1 MLAYKLDTSSCCIVK
16 SCVTRP
22 QQTHTWMSCLQ
33 VVQAAAAAV
42 WGCAT
47 SSRTRHLLT
56 EIGAV
61 EALLSMLQKTL
72 TMDPPAS
79 GAVAGASVGQDA
91 SSAPPQQSERDQLQV
106 LRCWCTCCIEQ
117 HSKKLIAAAQLN
129 LTSCI
134 KDSFIRLPDD
144 CDSCRCCCY
153 QACIHPGC
161 CAL

>member
-1 MLAYKLDTSSCCIVK
+1 
-16 SCVTRP
+16 
-22 QQTHTWMSCLQ
+22 MSCLQ

-72 TMDPPAS
+72 TMELPAG

-91 SSAPPQQSERDQLQV
+91 ASAPPQQSERDQLQV
-106 LRCWCTCCIEQ
+106 LRCWCTCYVDQ
-117 HSKKLIAAAQLN
+117 HPKMPIAAAQIMVA
-129 LTSCI
+129 SCI
-134 KDSFIRLPDD
+134 KDSFIRLP
-144 CDSCRCCCY
+144 R
-153 QACIHPGC
+153 
-161 CAL
+161 

>member
-1 MLAYKLDTSSCCIVK
+1 MLAYKLDTSSCWIVE

-22 QQTHTWMSCLQ
+22 LQSHTYPSCLQ

-61 EALLSMLQKTL
+61 EALLNMLQKIL

-79 GAVAGASVGQDA
+79 GAAAGVSVGQDA
-91 SSAPPQQSERDQLQV
+91 SSPPQQQSERDQLQV
-106 LRCWCTCCIEQ
+106 LR
-117 HSKKLIAAAQLN
+117 
-129 LTSCI
+129 
-134 KDSFIRLPDD
+134 
-144 CDSCRCCCY
+144 Y
-153 QACIHPGC
+153 
-161 CAL
+161 

>member
-1 MLAYKLDTSSCCIVK
+1 
-16 SCVTRP
+16 
-22 QQTHTWMSCLQ
+22 

-72 TMDPPAS
+72 TMEAPAS

-91 SSAPPQQSERDQLQV
+91 SSASPQQSERDQLQV
-106 LRCWCTCCIEQ
+106 LRCWCTCCIYQ
-117 HSKKLIAAAQLN
+117 RPKKLIAAAQLVMA
-129 LTSCI
+129 SCI
-134 KDSFIRLPDD
+134 KFCQMTPVLSGLHSPR
-144 CDSCRCCCY
+144 
-153 QACIHPGC
+153 GC
-161 CAL
+161 CALCCAHSLSCFGPCRVMLCCAVLCCVVL

>member
-1 MLAYKLDTSSCCIVK
+1 
-16 SCVTRP
+16 
-22 QQTHTWMSCLQ
+22 MSCLQ

-72 TMDPPAS
+72 TMEPPAG

-91 SSAPPQQSERDQLQV
+91 ASAPPQQSERDQLQV
-106 LRCWCTCCIEQ
+106 LRC
-117 HSKKLIAAAQLN
+117 
-129 LTSCI
+129 
-134 KDSFIRLPDD
+134 
-144 CDSCRCCCY
+144 
-153 QACIHPGC
+153 
-161 CAL
+161 